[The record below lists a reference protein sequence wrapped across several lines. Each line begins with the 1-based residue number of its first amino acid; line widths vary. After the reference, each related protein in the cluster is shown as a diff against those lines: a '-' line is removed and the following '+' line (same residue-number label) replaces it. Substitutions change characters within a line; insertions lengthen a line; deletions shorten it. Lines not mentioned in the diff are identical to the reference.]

1 MTQAIRGSR
10 FLPLNTLDTVALVT
24 SLPNAFA
31 FAGSGGQ
38 DVGVS
43 FRGCAL
49 TRRPEQG
56 PAGAGQG
63 VPHGLTFRRATGVF
77 FFCVFFVMRWFHYNS
92 IFTEQ
97 SGSFPF
103 DCVWLHV
110 KRHRDY
116 PP

>member
-10 FLPLNTLDTVALVT
+10 FLPLNTLDAVALVT

-43 FRGCAL
+43 FWGCAL

-56 PAGAGQG
+56 PAGAGQAFHTDLPSD
-63 VPHGLTFRRATGVF
+63 VRQESSFSVF
-77 FFCVFFVMRWFHYNS
+77 S
-92 IFTEQ
+92 
-97 SGSFPF
+97 
-103 DCVWLHV
+103 L
-110 KRHRDY
+110 
-116 PP
+116 